1 MPCIHPTECS
11 IDIYTVNVKRQ
22 NFYCRLV
29 NVFKYQH
36 MTQYNTST
44 QQVNIYDET
53 SLVNLVA
60 PNCWT
65 VDQCFSADTLKWL
78 QNITVNE
85 GNQFQV
91 TRPHHR
97 LWLAPGEDHN
107 RLQQIGLDII
117 PKLNE
122 ITGQDLNLMIVKFW
136 LDLPNFGCQPHS
148 DSTDIVV
155 TYQVY
160 IDVHHSSEQPCHGV
174 EFMHIDPGYEVELK
188 PNHGYINLN
197 VDSKLHQVTRGL
209 GTRTSVVFQY
219 NVCS

>member
-1 MPCIHPTECS
+1 
-11 IDIYTVNVKRQ
+11 
-22 NFYCRLV
+22 
-29 NVFKYQH
+29 

-53 SLVNLVA
+53 SLVEPVA

-65 VDQCFSADTLKWL
+65 VDRCFSTDTLKWL
-78 QNITVNE
+78 QDITVNE
-85 GNQFQV
+85 DNQFQV
-91 TRPHHR
+91 SRPHHR
-97 LWLAPGEDHN
+97 LLLTPGADHS

-122 ITGQDLNLMIVKFW
+122 ITGQDLSLMIVKFW
-136 LDLPNFGCQPHS
+136 VDLPKFACQPHS
-148 DSTDIVV
+148 DSADIVV

-160 IDVHHSSEQPCHGV
+160 LDVHHGSEQPCHGV
-174 EFMHIDPGYEVELK
+174 EFIHVVPGYKVELK

-197 VDSKLHQVTRGL
+197 VDSKRHWVKKGS